1 MYTEHL
7 HTTDDG
13 SSFHEDMTKV
23 VNRLPT
29 KEEYRRVKHLV
40 LQKPNEPP
48 IKDDQL
54 AKSLRTCPLLETVVL
69 SGVPDL
75 TDRTM
80 VLLARKAINLRNVD
94 LSGCDQVTDVG
105 ILELAAKSLPL
116 QSLQLSG
123 VTGMTDPSVSAIAK
137 TCSRLV
143 ELDLCNLPLLTPVA
157 VRDVWSFSRK
167 LRTLRLARCPLLTD
181 KSFPSALEPSLL
193 EVKQKENGHDKP
205 LPPRPVT
212 WIDRLPPLVLR
223 HSAENLRVLDLT
235 SCGITDDAIE
245 GIVAH
250 APKIQS
256 LILSGCT
263 MLTNRAL
270 ESISKL
276 GEHLDV
282 LMLAHVSSIT
292 DAAVVKVTRACGNL
306 RCVDVSFCRNLTDMS
321 VFEFASLKG
330 LRRLSLVR
338 IQKLTDIAIFAL
350 AEDAICLERLHL
362 SYCDRLSLDAI
373 HELLRSR
380 RGLQHLTATGIP
392 ACRREGVER
401 FSESPPPTYDDVQR
415 AAFRVFSGDKMAAL
429 RRFLDKEEQRRRD
442 AETRNIPFKAR
453 SDDRLDLY

>member
-1 MYTEHL
+1 
-7 HTTDDG
+7 
-13 SSFHEDMTKV
+13 MTKV

-181 KSFPSALEPSLL
+181 KSFPSALEP
-193 EVKQKENGHDKP
+193 N
-205 LPPRPVT
+205 
-212 WIDRLPPLVLR
+212 RLPPLVLR

-392 ACRREGVER
+392 ACRREG
-401 FSESPPPTYDDVQR
+401 TYDDVQR